1 MLLVVDGNRADEK
14 SVVITRG
21 NGSWPFSSNAVE
33 CYVIL
38 NGKLINQKCNNPSKR
53 ASKFR
58 FDMVVN
64 LSSALLWVCAS
75 VLSNVLHIVLLCTV
89 CIRVYPVFE
98 LFELNLW
105 ITMHILLLLLL
116 LLSDTLYTYNP
127 RREAGGAWCLPPVW
141 NLGAVIWFHFTV
153 SCSLPSPV
161 TLPVLSFLLP
171 AGPFCWTFPEN
182 SSIFFVNR

>member
-1 MLLVVDGNRADEK
+1 MPLLSLLLLFLLMVVVGLALIPQFLHFNYSSLMLLVVDGNRADEK

-64 LSSALLWVCAS
+64 LSSALL
-75 VLSNVLHIVLLCTV
+75 
-89 CIRVYPVFE
+89 
-98 LFELNLW
+98 
-105 ITMHILLLLLL
+105 
-116 LLSDTLYTYNP
+116 
-127 RREAGGAWCLPPVW
+127 
-141 NLGAVIWFHFTV
+141 
-153 SCSLPSPV
+153 
-161 TLPVLSFLLP
+161 
-171 AGPFCWTFPEN
+171 
-182 SSIFFVNR
+182 